1 MRVRLISKDNGLG
14 LSRDMAILRR
24 ALIAISGEKIRVE
37 CVDWQSKPSAER
49 ADLNIFLELVN
60 PAHFKA
66 AKWNVFVPNPEWFM
80 REWRPH
86 LQGFDQ
92 VWAKTRD
99 CEAIFKG
106 LHRSVVFTGWT
117 SPDLFDG
124 TVDRKKRL
132 LHVAGG
138 SSAKGTEQVLQ
149 AMAMLGDG
157 FHLTLVSRKHWNAP
171 ANVTKTG
178 PLSDA
183 DLRRVMNEH
192 AIHLCP
198 SSYEGFGHYINEARS
213 VGAVIITTNAAPM
226 NELVRPTFGLGAS
239 VASVST
245 QNLAQHKHADV
256 ASLAQCIDMAM
267 TTPEEVLVR
276 LGHGARQAY
285 LEEAQAFEETLITLL
300 K

>member
-1 MRVRLISKDNGLG
+1 MHVRLISKDNGLG
-14 LSRDMAILRR
+14 LSRDMAILRS
-24 ALIAISGEKIRVE
+24 ALIGISGEKMRVE
-37 CVDWQSKPSAER
+37 CVDWQSKPSPER

-66 AKWNVFVPNPEWFM
+66 AKRNVFVPNPEWFM
-80 REWRPH
+80 REWRQH

-99 CEAIFKG
+99 CEAIFNG

-117 SPDLFDG
+117 SPDLNDG
-124 TVDRKKRL
+124 TVERKKAL

-157 FHLTLVSRKHWNAP
+157 FRLTLVSRKTWNAP
-171 ANVTKTG
+171 ANVTQTG

-183 DLRRVMNEH
+183 ELRRVMNEH

-239 VASVST
+239 VALVSA
-245 QNLAQHKHADV
+245 QNLAQHRHVDV
-256 ASLAQCIDMAM
+256 PSLAQCIAMAM
-267 TTPEEVLVR
+267 TAPPEVLDR
-276 LGHGARQAY
+276 LGKLAREAY
-285 LEEAQAFEETLITLL
+285 LEDTQAFDEALITLL
-300 K
+300 R

>member
-1 MRVRLISKDNGLG
+1 M
-14 LSRDMAILRR
+14 
-24 ALIAISGEKIRVE
+24 RVE
-37 CVDWQSKPSAER
+37 CVDWQSAPLPER

-60 PAHFKA
+60 PAHFRSA
-66 AKWNVFVPNPEWFM
+66 HRNIFVPNPEWFM
-80 REWRPH
+80 REWRTH

-92 VWAKTRD
+92 IWAKTQD
-99 CEAIFKG
+99 CAHIFKSM
-106 LHRSVVFTGWT
+106 HRSVAFTGWT
-117 SPDLFDG
+117 SPDLYDE
-124 TVDRKKRL
+124 TVERKKRL

-157 FHLTLVSRKHWNAP
+157 FGLTLVSRKDWNAP
-171 ANVTKTG
+171 SNVIQTG
-178 PLSDA
+178 PLSEPE
-183 DLRRVMNEH
+183 LRRLMNEH

-226 NELVRPTFGLGAS
+226 NELVRPEFGLGAA
-239 VASVST
+239 VASVSA

-256 ASLAQCIDMAM
+256 ASLAQCIAMAM
-267 TTPEEVLVR
+267 TAPDEVLVR
-276 LGHGARQAY
+276 LGHAAREAY
-285 LEEAQAFEETLITLL
+285 LAESAAFDQNLIALL

>member
-1 MRVRLISKDNGLG
+1 MHVRLISKDNGLG

-24 ALIAISGEKIRVE
+24 TLIAISGEKMRVE
-37 CVDWQSKPSAER
+37 TVDWQSKPSPER

-60 PAHFKA
+60 PAHFRA
-66 AKWNVFVPNPEWFM
+66 AKRNIFVPNPEWFM

-124 TVDRKKRL
+124 TVERKKRL

-157 FHLTLVSRKHWNAP
+157 FDLTLVSRKPWNAP
-171 ANVTKTG
+171 ANVTQTG

-183 DLRRVMNEH
+183 ELRRVMNEH

-226 NELVRPTFGLGAS
+226 NELVRPTFGLGAAL
-239 VASVST
+239 ASVSA
-245 QNLAQHKHADV
+245 QNLAQHKHV
-256 ASLAQCIDMAM
+256 EVSSLSQCIAMAM
-267 TTPEEVLVR
+267 TAPQEVLDR
-276 LGHGARQAY
+276 LGKLAREAY
-285 LEEAQAFEETLITLL
+285 LSDDSAFEEALIILL
-300 K
+300 R